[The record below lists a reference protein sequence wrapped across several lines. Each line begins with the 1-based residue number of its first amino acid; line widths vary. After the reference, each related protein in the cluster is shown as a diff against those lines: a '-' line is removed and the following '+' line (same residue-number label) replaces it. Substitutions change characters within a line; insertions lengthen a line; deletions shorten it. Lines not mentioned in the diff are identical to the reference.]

1 MTPHEICLPRKLI
14 NQLLH
19 LAQQSP
25 DHEICGLISANSA
38 GKPTTCYPIS
48 NSANT
53 PENRYVM
60 NPSEQIAA
68 MRTLRERGEQL
79 FAIYHSHPH
88 SPAEPSTT
96 DIDQA
101 SYPDALY
108 LIISLNTQGV
118 LEMRGFKPDGNRF
131 IEQNLC
137 LVENA

>member
-1 MTPHEICLPRKLI
+1 MTSHEICLPRKLI

-25 DHEICGLISANSA
+25 DHEICGLISANST

-48 NSANT
+48 NSAST
-53 PENRYVM
+53 PKNRYVM

-118 LEMRGFKPDGNRF
+118 LEMRGFKPDGDRF

-137 LVENA
+137 LVENT